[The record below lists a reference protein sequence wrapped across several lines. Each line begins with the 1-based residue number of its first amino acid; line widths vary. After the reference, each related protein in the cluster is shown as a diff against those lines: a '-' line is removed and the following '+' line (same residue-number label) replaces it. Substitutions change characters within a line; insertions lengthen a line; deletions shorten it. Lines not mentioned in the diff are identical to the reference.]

1 MKHFGIIEHDMF
13 YNNTPAKSLP
23 LGKVLHPDPNN
34 IEDKHKKLGIQST
47 STSLFIFVIVFVDA

>member
-1 MKHFGIIEHDMF
+1 VF

-23 LGKVLHPDPNN
+23 LGKNPHPDPSQ

-47 STSLFIFVIVFVDA
+47 LTPMFVFVMAFVDT

>member
-1 MKHFGIIEHDMF
+1 MF

-23 LGKVLHPDPNN
+23 LGKILHPDPNN

-47 STSLFIFVIVFVDA
+47 STSLFIFVTVFVDA